1 MSVPTSRVQVICA
14 VCRRPV
20 ELFEVNDSPQLWA
33 QTVYAMCHGKKDS
46 LLFRNGVPTQ
56 VIVFKEEAEAI
67 KAQQEQTAA
76 APADYFVC
84 LSMLV
89 TGRHKHP
96 HLMLGLLDKV
106 ARDIAMEDAS

>member
-1 MSVPTSRVQVICA
+1 MTRDEVICA

-20 ELFEVNDSPQLWA
+20 EVFSVTNDPSLWA
-33 QTVYAMCHGKKDS
+33 RSFYARCHGKKDTLIFS
-46 LLFRNGVPTQ
+46 DADAVPNPVIMFR
-56 VIVFKEEAEAI
+56 EEAEAI
-67 KAQQEQTAA
+67 RVQREQAAA

-96 HLMLGLLDKV
+96 DLMLGLTDVIAL
-106 ARDIAMEDAS
+106 DIALEGNP